1 MHSEMSELKG
11 DNNKGHLNRLAPLVV
26 LVDTHNHTRAMG
38 RMGDPAPEWYAL
50 RRTCF
55 KVLVQT
61 WKAPVQM
68 WR

>member
-1 MHSEMSELKG
+1 M
-11 DNNKGHLNRLAPLVV
+11 KGHLNRLAPLVV

-38 RMGDPAPEWYAL
+38 RMGDPAPEGYAL
-50 RRTCF
+50 RQTCF
-55 KVLVQT
+55 KVLVQK